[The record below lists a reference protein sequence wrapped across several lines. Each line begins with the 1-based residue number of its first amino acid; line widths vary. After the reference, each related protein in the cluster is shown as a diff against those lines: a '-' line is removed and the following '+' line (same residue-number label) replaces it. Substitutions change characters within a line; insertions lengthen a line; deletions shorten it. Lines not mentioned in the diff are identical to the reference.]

1 MKGCFIKWDVVRG
14 VAKKV
19 PAAGGG
25 AAAGDGLVCGEGSEG
40 EFVEGE
46 VEGFGDSL
54 EGYLAVD
61 DVDAVG

>member
-1 MKGCFIKWDVVRG
+1 MGCSSG
-14 VAKKV
+14 CGKKV

-25 AAAGDGLVCGEGSEG
+25 TAAGDGLVCGEGSEG
-40 EFVEGE
+40 EFVERE